1 MKKIGTENVTVIDW
15 CPRKSFREGLKQ
27 LLSECNECG
36 FFGGIEDGKVVCYRA
51 GLPLLTNIHVTQF
64 THGEDLY
71 TARYYDKEID
81 GEIEGNDPYDFCQKC
96 DMRKVMPNGESYCL
110 LRQSA
115 EPIDPFICYEGEIW
129 KKTKIKKEE

>member
-1 MKKIGTENVTVIDW
+1 MNAV
-15 CPRKSFREGLKQ
+15 
-27 LLSECNECG
+27 
-36 FFGGIEDGKVVCYRA
+36 FFGGIEDGQVVCHRA
-51 GLPLLTNIHVTQF
+51 GLALLTNIHVTQF

-81 GEIEGNDPYDFCQKC
+81 GEIEGSDPYDFCQKC
-96 DMRKVMPNGESYCL
+96 DMCKVMPNGESYCL

-129 KKTKIKKEE
+129 KKTKREKEE